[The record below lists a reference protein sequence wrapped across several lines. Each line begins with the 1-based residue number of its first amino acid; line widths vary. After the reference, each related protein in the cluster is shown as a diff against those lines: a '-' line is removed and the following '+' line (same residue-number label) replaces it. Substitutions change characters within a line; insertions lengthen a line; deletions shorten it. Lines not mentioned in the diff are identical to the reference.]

1 MKRIILT
8 HNRAWTIRELVF
20 FFIIFLG
27 VTFIGYM
34 LLKNKKIKVSQFIAG
49 ESLFLFLV
57 VVLASTVFTRT
68 SNGVH
73 TYELIPLWSWYEI
86 IAGNTALLEE
96 IVLNM
101 ILLLPAGML
110 LPFVFDKKI
119 KWYKA
124 FVVGFIFSA
133 FAGNT
138 ALLEEIV
145 LNMILL
151 LPAGMLLPFVFD
163 KKIKWYKAFV
173 VGFIFSAFIEVCQL
187 VLCRGLFEWDDM
199 IHNALGAMAGC
210 IMSNKAFEKFCN
222 KNNGRNI

>member
-73 TYELIPLWSWYEI
+73 TYELIPFWSWYEI
-86 IAGNTALLEE
+86 ITGNTAL
-96 IVLNM
+96 
-101 ILLLPAGML
+101 
-110 LPFVFDKKI
+110 F
-119 KWYKA
+119 
-124 FVVGFIFSA
+124 
-133 FAGNT
+133 
-138 ALLEEIV
+138 EEIV

-199 IHNALGAMAGC
+199 IHNALGAIVGC
-210 IMSNKAFEKFCN
+210 IVSNKVFEKFCD
-222 KNNGRNI
+222 K

>member
-8 HNRAWTIRELVF
+8 HNRAWTIRELVV

-133 FAGNT
+133 F
-138 ALLEEIV
+138 
-145 LNMILL
+145 
-151 LPAGMLLPFVFD
+151 
-163 KKIKWYKAFV
+163 
-173 VGFIFSAFIEVCQL
+173 IEVCQL

-199 IHNALGAMAGC
+199 IHNALGAMVGC
-210 IMSNKAFEKFCN
+210 IVSNKVFEKFCD
-222 KNNGRNI
+222 K

>member
-8 HNRAWTIRELVF
+8 HNRAWTVRELVF

-27 VTFIGYM
+27 VTFIGST
-34 LLKNKKIKVSQFIAG
+34 LLKKKKIKESQLIAG
-49 ESLFLFLV
+49 EILFLFLV
-57 VVLASTVFTRT
+57 VVLASTVFTRP
-68 SNGVH
+68 SKEVH
-73 TYELIPLWSWYEI
+73 TYELLPFWSWYEI
-86 IAGNTALLEE
+86 LAGNTAL
-96 IVLNM
+96 
-101 ILLLPAGML
+101 
-110 LPFVFDKKI
+110 F
-119 KWYKA
+119 
-124 FVVGFIFSA
+124 
-133 FAGNT
+133 
-138 ALLEEIV
+138 EEIV

>member
-20 FFIIFLG
+20 FSIIFLG

-68 SNGVH
+68 SNGVR
-73 TYELIPLWSWYEI
+73 TYELIPFWSWYEI
-86 IAGNTALLEE
+86 IAGNTALFEE

-101 ILLLPAGML
+101 ILIFPAGML
-110 LPFVFDKKI
+110 LPFVLNKKI

-124 FVVGFIFSA
+124 FV
-133 FAGNT
+133 
-138 ALLEEIV
+138 
-145 LNMILL
+145 
-151 LPAGMLLPFVFD
+151 
-163 KKIKWYKAFV
+163 W
-173 VGFIFSAFIEVCQL
+173 GFIFSAFIEVCQL

-199 IHNALGAMAGC
+199 IHNALGAMVGC
-210 IMSNKAFEKFCN
+210 IVSNKIFEKFCG
-222 KNNGRNI
+222 K

>member
-73 TYELIPLWSWYEI
+73 TYELILFWSWYEI
-86 IAGNTALLEE
+86 IAGNTAL
-96 IVLNM
+96 
-101 ILLLPAGML
+101 
-110 LPFVFDKKI
+110 F
-119 KWYKA
+119 
-124 FVVGFIFSA
+124 
-133 FAGNT
+133 
-138 ALLEEIV
+138 EEIV

-199 IHNALGAMAGC
+199 THNALGAMVGC
-210 IMSNKAFEKFCN
+210 IVSNKVFEKFCD
-222 KNNGRNI
+222 K

>member
-8 HNRAWTIRELVF
+8 HNRAWTVRELVF

-27 VTFIGYM
+27 VTFIGST
-34 LLKNKKIKVSQFIAG
+34 LLKKKKIKVSQLISG
-49 ESLFLFLV
+49 EISFFFLV

-119 KWYKA
+119 KWCK
-124 FVVGFIFSA
+124 V
-133 FAGNT
+133 
-138 ALLEEIV
+138 
-145 LNMILL
+145 
-151 LPAGMLLPFVFD
+151 
-163 KKIKWYKAFV
+163 FV

-199 IHNALGAMAGC
+199 IHNSLGAMVGC
-210 IMSNKAFEKFCN
+210 IVSNKVFEKFCD
-222 KNNGRNI
+222 K

>member
-73 TYELIPLWSWYEI
+73 TYELIPFWSWYEI
-86 IAGNTALLEE
+86 ITGNTAL
-96 IVLNM
+96 
-101 ILLLPAGML
+101 
-110 LPFVFDKKI
+110 F
-119 KWYKA
+119 
-124 FVVGFIFSA
+124 
-133 FAGNT
+133 
-138 ALLEEIV
+138 EEIV

-187 VLCRGLFEWDDM
+187 VICRGLFEWDDM
-199 IHNALGAMAGC
+199 IHNALGAMVGC
-210 IMSNKAFEKFCN
+210 IVSNKVFEKFCD
-222 KNNGRNI
+222 K

>member
-110 LPFVFDKKI
+110 LPFVFDKR
-119 KWYKA
+119 
-124 FVVGFIFSA
+124 
-133 FAGNT
+133 
-138 ALLEEIV
+138 
-145 LNMILL
+145 
-151 LPAGMLLPFVFD
+151 
-163 KKIKWYKAFV
+163 IKWYKAFV

-199 IHNALGAMAGC
+199 IHNALGAMVGC
-210 IMSNKAFEKFCN
+210 IVSNKVFEKFCD
-222 KNNGRNI
+222 K

>member
-1 MKRIILT
+1 
-8 HNRAWTIRELVF
+8 
-20 FFIIFLG
+20 
-27 VTFIGYM
+27 M

-133 FAGNT
+133 F
-138 ALLEEIV
+138 
-145 LNMILL
+145 
-151 LPAGMLLPFVFD
+151 
-163 KKIKWYKAFV
+163 
-173 VGFIFSAFIEVCQL
+173 IEVCQL

-199 IHNALGAMAGC
+199 IHNALGAMVGC
-210 IMSNKAFEKFCN
+210 IVSNKVFEKFCD
-222 KNNGRNI
+222 K

>member
-8 HNRAWTIRELVF
+8 HNRAWTVRELVF

-27 VTFIGYM
+27 VTFIGST
-34 LLKNKKIKVSQFIAG
+34 LLKKKKITVSQLISG
-49 ESLFLFLV
+49 EISFFFLV
-57 VVLASTVFTRT
+57 VVLASTVFTRP
-68 SNGVH
+68 SKGVH
-73 TYELIPLWSWYEI
+73 TYELLPFWPWYEI
-86 IAGNTALLEE
+86 LAGNTALFEE

-101 ILLLPAGML
+101 ILLLPVGML

-124 FVVGFIFSA
+124 FALGFMFSA
-133 FAGNT
+133 
-138 ALLEEIV
+138 
-145 LNMILL
+145 
-151 LPAGMLLPFVFD
+151 
-163 KKIKWYKAFV
+163 
-173 VGFIFSAFIEVCQL
+173 SIEVCQL

-199 IHNALGAMAGC
+199 IDNALGAMAGC

>member
-8 HNRAWTIRELVF
+8 HNRAWTVRELVF

-27 VTFIGYM
+27 VTFIGST
-34 LLKNKKIKVSQFIAG
+34 LLKKKKIKVSQLISG
-49 ESLFLFLV
+49 EISFFFLV

-73 TYELIPLWSWYEI
+73 TYELIPFWSWYEI
-86 IAGNTALLEE
+86 ITGNTALFEE

-124 FVVGFIFSA
+124 FVLGFMFSA
-133 FAGNT
+133 
-138 ALLEEIV
+138 
-145 LNMILL
+145 
-151 LPAGMLLPFVFD
+151 
-163 KKIKWYKAFV
+163 
-173 VGFIFSAFIEVCQL
+173 SIEVCQL

-199 IHNALGAMAGC
+199 IDNALGAMAGC

>member
-133 FAGNT
+133 F
-138 ALLEEIV
+138 
-145 LNMILL
+145 
-151 LPAGMLLPFVFD
+151 
-163 KKIKWYKAFV
+163 
-173 VGFIFSAFIEVCQL
+173 IEVCQL

-199 IHNALGAMAGC
+199 IHNALGAMVGC
-210 IMSNKAFEKFCN
+210 IVSNKVFEKFCD
-222 KNNGRNI
+222 K